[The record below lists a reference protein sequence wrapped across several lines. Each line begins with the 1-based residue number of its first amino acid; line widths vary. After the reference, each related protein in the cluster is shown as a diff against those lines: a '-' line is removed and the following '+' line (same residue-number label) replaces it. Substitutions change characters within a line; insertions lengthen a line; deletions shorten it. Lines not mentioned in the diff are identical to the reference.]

1 MVSWLDRLRAA
12 LAPGI
17 VVERPLASGGM
28 GHVAL
33 GQDVVLAR
41 PVAIKVLKPELVTA
55 VRAERF
61 LREARSAA
69 GLSHPNVVRVHR
81 GGEADGLPYY
91 IMDYLSGDTLATRL
105 ESGRLAPREVVRLGL
120 DLLSALGAAHAR
132 KLIHRDVK
140 PANIFL
146 VGSRALLTDFGIAYA
161 LDSDLTTLTRD
172 GELPA
177 TPAYISPEQ
186 LHDQPVTEATDIYAT
201 GLVLYEAATG
211 SRWQPLTPPADGSWA
226 RVPGFLRAP
235 LRKALQLKPEER
247 WPKAAAFAEA
257 LASAERRYLRNRLV
271 GGAVGMAVALG
282 LLAWWGPRP
291 PCLFRDCKRP
301 VDLVVAPFAVE
312 GLPDSSLGPRLAN
325 LTAWSVQMLTDLKVA
340 PRDRV
345 FGVWKGAGNALRDR
359 VYDLMRSARSDY
371 GAYALLRARGPQLEA
386 RLLVIG
392 RDKKT
397 VFQGSFT
404 ADPADPAALADSI
417 ALITASAV
425 LSERLPH
432 ELPANVP
439 LPARTEFQAGEEA
452 FARDAWLTAERHY
465 LRALELDSDFVLA
478 AWRVGNA
485 RRWMPL
491 RPGPPYPPG
500 LYDMFRADRSSVG
513 DVDGYLIE
521 AQFRPSGAA
530 RFAEYE
536 KAVRV
541 ARRDPYPALL
551 YGDEL
556 FHRGALA
563 GRPLREAI
571 LMLGRAV
578 ALDSTLAP
586 AWEHLAWARI
596 RLGDE
601 AQAADAL
608 QRLEQVAGRPEESE
622 IYLPKFLRIAYEL
635 RFGGARSGNVA
646 AGLVTT
652 PGALPLAARG
662 AMSFDLP
669 QAQVE
674 LGGALAQVGEGRVQ
688 RASGRV
694 AQGVALVAL
703 GRPRQAL
710 AAFDSA
716 ALLFPR
722 PTEAALQAAE
732 WRVVPAALGVP
743 GTAPAEREYG
753 RSVLRELAADS
764 ALGPRAAWALAL
776 DALTRGDR
784 VEAASWRTRAASD
797 ARLEPVLDG
806 AAEAL
811 AGRWQ
816 AALAASEPAL
826 AFDSA
831 GRVPDPFHRAAL
843 HLLRGEW
850 LQRLDQPN
858 EADRA
863 WLWYENLDVI
873 GWPSAEAQAGEV
885 DWALGTWAR
894 ARRVRLGADQTAQ
907 PDRCALARRAAE
919 LWDGAELAYAALEA
933 EMRRAAERCRP

>member
-17 VVERPLASGGM
+17 VVERALASGGM

-61 LREARSAA
+61 LREAKSAA
-69 GLSHPNVVRVHR
+69 GLYHPNVVLVHR

-91 IMDYLSGDTLATRL
+91 IMDYLPGDTLATRL
-105 ESGRLAPREVVRLGL
+105 DRGHLAPREVVRLGL

-146 VGSRALLTDFGIAYA
+146 VGGRALLTDFGIAYA
-161 LDSDLTTLTRD
+161 LDSELTTLTRE

-177 TPAYISPEQ
+177 TIAYISPEQ
-186 LHDQPVTEATDIYAT
+186 LHDQPVTEATDVYAT

-211 SRWQPLTPPADGSWA
+211 SRWQPLTPPADGNWA
-226 RVPGFLRAP
+226 KVPGFLRAP
-235 LRKALQLKPEER
+235 LRKALQLKPDDR
-247 WPKAAAFAEA
+247 WPKAAAFAQA
-257 LASAERRYLRNRLV
+257 LASAERRYLRNRLL
-271 GGAVGMAVALG
+271 GVAAGVAATLG
-282 LLAWWGPRP
+282 LVAWLGPRS
-291 PCLFRDCKRP
+291 PCFRHCELP
-301 VDLVVAPFAVE
+301 VDLVVAPFAVD

-325 LTAWSVQMLTDLKVA
+325 LTAWSVQMLSDLRVA
-340 PRDRV
+340 PRDRIAD
-345 FGVWKGAGNALRDR
+345 VWKGAGNAPKDR

-371 GAYALLRARGPQLEA
+371 GAYALLRARGPRLEA

-392 RDKKT
+392 RDKAT

-404 ADPADPAALADSI
+404 ADPMDRAALADSI
-417 ALITASAV
+417 ALIMVSAV
-425 LSERLPH
+425 LSDRSPH
-432 ELPANVP
+432 ELPADVP

-491 RPGPPYPPG
+491 RPEPPYPPG
-500 LYDMFRADRSSVG
+500 LYQMFRADRSSVG

-536 KAVRV
+536 KAVHV

-563 GRPLREAI
+563 GRPLREAV
-571 LMLGRAV
+571 LMLERAV

-596 RLGDE
+596 RLGDK

-608 QRLEQVAGRPEESE
+608 QRLERVAGRPEESE
-622 IYLPKFLRIAYEL
+622 IYLPKFLRIAYEI
-635 RFGGARSGNVA
+635 RFGGAPSGNVA

-662 AMSFDLP
+662 ALSFDLP

-674 LGGALAQVGEGRVQ
+674 LGGALAQVGEGRGQ

-722 PTEAALQAAE
+722 PREAALQAAE
-732 WRVVPAALGVP
+732 WRVVPAALGLP
-743 GTAPAEREYG
+743 GIAPAEREHG
-753 RSVLRELAADS
+753 RSVLRALAADS
-764 ALGPRAAWALAL
+764 VLGPRAAWALAL
-776 DALTRGDR
+776 DALKRGDSL
-784 VEAASWRTRAASD
+784 EAASWRPRAAAD
-797 ARLEPVLDG
+797 ARLGPLLDG
-806 AAEAL
+806 AAEAH

-816 AALAASEPAL
+816 AALAASELAL

-850 LQRLDQPN
+850 LERLDQPN

-894 ARRVRLGADQTAQ
+894 ARRARLGAETAQ
-907 PDRCALARRAAE
+907 AERCALARRASE
-919 LWDGAELAYAALEA
+919 LWDGAEPAYAALEV
-933 EMRRAAERCRP
+933 EMRRVAERCRP